1 MKDKAREAV
10 YSVSYKDIGKRIDQF
25 LANTDFQI
33 SRARVQ
39 ALIREGLVTVN
50 KKVVKCSYKLKPK
63 DTIRVIV
70 PPEKPLELEP
80 EYVNFDVIYEDQD
93 VLVIDKPAGIVIH
106 PAPGHYHGT
115 LVHGLIYRCE
125 DLAGIGGVLRPGIV
139 HRLDKDTSGIMIVAK
154 NDFSHR
160 SLVEQFKNCM
170 IEKEYWALVHG
181 PVKGEEGRIEFPIG
195 RHPVKRKQMCVLDTG
210 KNAITL
216 WKKISDF
223 SNISLVAVYPKTGRT
238 HQIRVHFSYIGHP
251 VVGDPVYGRKKGICA
266 SRQMLHA
273 KRIIFYHPRT
283 AKKMEFC
290 AYVPNDM
297 KKIFTELNKKLEA

>member
-1 MKDKAREAV
+1 MKNKAREAV
-10 YSVSYKDIGKRIDQF
+10 YSVSYEDIGKRIDQF
-25 LANTDFQI
+25 LANTDFQL

-50 KKVVKCSYKLKPK
+50 EKVVKCSYKLKLK

-93 VLVIDKPAGIVIH
+93 VLVIDKPAGLVIH

-139 HRLDKDTSGIMIVAK
+139 HRLDKDTSGIIIVAK
-154 NDFSHR
+154 NDFSHS

-181 PVKGEEGRIEFPIG
+181 PIKGEEGRIEFPIG

-210 KNAITL
+210 KKAITL
-216 WKKISDF
+216 WKKISDL

-251 VVGDPVYGRKKGICA
+251 VVGDPVYGRKKDICA

-283 AKKMEFC
+283 GKKMEFC
-290 AYVPNDM
+290 AYVPKDM
-297 KKIFTELNKKLEA
+297 KKIFVELNKKLEA